1 MARNKKPRIRLPKKI
16 QKGDIL
22 EVRVQQRYPSE
33 TGLDFFPDTDDFIRK
48 EPAVYLK
55 KMTAYYNGKVVG
67 EMLMSAA
74 VSANPRISFPLRV
87 SEPGELKVVFESN
100 KGEKF
105 EETKEVKF

>member
-1 MARNKKPRIRLPKKI
+1 MARKKKPRIKLAKKI

-22 EVRVQQRYPSE
+22 EVRVKQKYPSD
-33 TGLDFFPDTDDFIRK
+33 TGLGLFPDSDEFIRK

-55 KMTAYYNGKVVG
+55 KMTAYFNGKVVG

-87 SEPGELKVVFESN
+87 DMPGELKVVFESN

-105 EETKEVKF
+105 EETKTIRF